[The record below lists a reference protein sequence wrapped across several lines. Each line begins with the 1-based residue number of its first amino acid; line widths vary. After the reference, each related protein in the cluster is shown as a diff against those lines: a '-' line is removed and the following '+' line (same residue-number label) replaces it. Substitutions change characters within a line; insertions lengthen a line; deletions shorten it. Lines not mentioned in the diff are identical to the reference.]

1 MSTSN
6 RIAAHPT
13 LPGHDI
19 LVCIFQRGAADGLN
33 AVVPYTDPN
42 YAGLHR
48 PTIAVPPPVDIND
61 PRYLTAE
68 YALHPALLPLKPIYI
83 AGDLALV
90 HATGMPHEI
99 RSHFSAQN
107 LIERGVVDKNGPST
121 GWLGRHLALSPPA
134 STSAFRAISI
144 SGNVPVALGG
154 AFEPLAIDNLNDF
167 GFDQQI
173 IDSGYPQVLADL
185 FQSPAPF
192 AGPGSTALAAMEEL
206 QAADLA
212 SIPIDNN
219 ADYPDPNVS
228 PLSKKMLQ
236 AAQLIKSQLP
246 VEVVC
251 VDSDGWDH
259 HENLPFYLDQSLAEL
274 AGVLSAFYTD
284 MGASMSRITVL
295 VYTEFGRRVAEN
307 GSLGVD
313 HGTGSLAYLM
323 GGGVN
328 GRQVISDWPGLT
340 PDAPGVPGDLYLGE
354 DLQITTDLRTV
365 ILEMLNKRLG
375 GTTDSTVFPG
385 FVVPPTV
392 WNAFL
397 P

>member
-1 MSTSN
+1 VSTSSRN
-6 RIAAHPT
+6 AAHPT

-33 AVVPYTDPN
+33 AVVPYTDSF
-42 YAGLHR
+42 YADLHR
-48 PTIAVPPPVDIND
+48 QNIAVPPPVDMND
-61 PRYLTAE
+61 RRYLTNE
-68 YALHPALLPLKPIYI
+68 YALHPALEPLKDIFD
-83 AGDLALV
+83 ANNLALV
-90 HATGMPHEI
+90 HATGVPHQI

-107 LIERGVVDKNGPST
+107 LIERGVVDKNGPAT

-134 STSAFRAISI
+134 SNSAFRAISI

-154 AFEPLAIDNLNDF
+154 AFEPLAIDNLSDF
-167 GFDQQI
+167 GFDQEI

-192 AGPGSTALAAMEEL
+192 AGPGSAALAAMEEL

-219 ADYPDPNVS
+219 AVYPDPNVS

-236 AAQLIKSQLP
+236 AAQLIKSDLP

-259 HENLPFYLDQSLAEL
+259 HENLEFYINQSLDEL
-274 AGVLSAFYTD
+274 AKVLSAFYTD

-328 GRQVISDWPGLT
+328 GGQVISDWPTLH
-340 PDAPGVPGDLYLGE
+340 PDSLYLGE
-354 DLQITTDLRTV
+354 DLAITTDLRSV
-365 ILEMLNKRLG
+365 ISEMLNKRLG
-375 GTTDSTVFPG
+375 GTNVNAVFPG
-385 FVVPPTV
+385 FAGPTYDG
-392 WNAFL
+392 AFL

>member
-1 MSTSN
+1 VSTSN
-6 RIAAHPT
+6 KIAAHPT

-33 AVVPYTDPN
+33 AVVPYTDPD

-48 PTIAVPPPVDIND
+48 PTVAVPPPVDIND

-68 YALHPALLPLKPIYI
+68 YALHPALLPIKPIYD
-83 AGDLALV
+83 ANDLALI

-107 LIERGVVDKNGPST
+107 LIERGVVDKNGPTT

-134 STSAFRAISI
+134 SSSAFRAISI

-154 AFEPLAIDNLNDF
+154 AFEPLAIDNLSDF
-167 GFDQQI
+167 GFDQDI

-192 AGPGSTALAAMEEL
+192 AGPGGAALAAMEEL

-212 SIPIDNN
+212 SIPVDNGAN
-219 ADYPDPNVS
+219 YPDPNVS

-259 HENLPFYLDQSLAEL
+259 HERLPIFIEASLAEL
-274 AGVLSAFYTD
+274 AAVLSAFNTD
-284 MGASMSRITVL
+284 LGPTSMARITVL
-295 VYTEFGRRVAEN
+295 VYTEFGRRIAEN
-307 GSLGVD
+307 GSDGTD

-328 GRQVISDWPGLT
+328 GGQVISTWPGL
-340 PDAPGVPGDLYLGE
+340 DIVANE
-354 DLQITTDLRTV
+354 DLQITTDLRS
-365 ILEMLNKRLG
+365 IISEMLNKRLG
-375 GTTDSTVFPG
+375 GTNINTVFPG
-385 FVVPPTV
+385 FAGVTDV
-392 WNAFL
+392 NAFL